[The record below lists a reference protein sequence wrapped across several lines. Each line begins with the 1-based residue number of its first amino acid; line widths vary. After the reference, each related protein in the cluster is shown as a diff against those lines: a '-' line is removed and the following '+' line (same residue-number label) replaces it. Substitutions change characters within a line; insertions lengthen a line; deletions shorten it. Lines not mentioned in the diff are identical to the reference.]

1 MWGDNKEKM
10 ENKELV
16 KKILMQVKKEIEPML
31 DSASLVSD
39 GILDSL
45 DIMNLIIELEN
56 GFDIEI
62 DPEDVLAEN
71 FDSVEAI
78 IALIEKC
85 RN

>member
-1 MWGDNKEKM
+1 M

>member
-1 MWGDNKEKM
+1 M

-71 FDSVEAI
+71 FESVEAI
-78 IALIEKC
+78 ITLIEKC